1 MCVYL
6 PLAICRRVQV
16 VLSEWQDLLPMIA
29 VLKSIYTN
37 DTHLTLADLR
47 AVLVS
52 SCSSSHYSDL
62 GTISAPQAMPG
73 TATSATAAALPC
85 LAAPCT
91 TCAAAA
97 ASQLA
102 ALQSPCWQELCVRV
116 LRLADQ
122 YSIPGATQA
131 AIDKLA
137 GFFSGPLN
145 WPAVL
150 GILWLPGA
158 VAEQPAL
165 QKFREMAVHRVVQV
179 REGQRV
185 TADWATVI
193 ADWTTVKTCP
203 PKGA

>member
-1 MCVYL
+1 
-6 PLAICRRVQV
+6 
-16 VLSEWQDLLPMIA
+16 VLEHRFEEGSADDRLLP
-29 VLKSIYTN
+29 ST
-37 DTHLTLADLR
+37 
-47 AVLVS
+47 
-52 SCSSSHYSDL
+52 
-62 GTISAPQAMPG
+62 PG
-73 TATSATAAALPC
+73 TTFTTSATAAALPC